1 MSQCKKHPISQ
12 CRALHSVSRNVT
24 CQCQCY
30 ARVTHVIQC
39 HISHVT
45 DSHMCQCHTSFS
57 ITCHCHTS
65 VLQNVTYQSRSMS
78 LSHRSLSVNLMS
90 PTHNVTECNITQCHH
105 STSPSVTQSQI
116 ALTITYSMSLSYS
129 IIHQCHTLH
138 IMSHNITQCH
148 TSLSQCQCPTVLYIP
163 HCHTVSHIVTPRCH
177 TVSQHCHT
185 VSFSSYIIQC
195 HSVTQC
201 HIVHTLFIVTMS
213 HTIVKCHTYH
223 SISRVTQCHTRHS
236 MSSNVTVSHSVTI
249 THHTVSWFPAPLLLV
264 FSQDWVAGLLGS
276 NGSSSVLW
284 RLPFGS
290 VHGCPEL
297 NLCWG
302 LVSGGSTRLLA
313 HMELKRPCITKGTL
327 ERQLPATA
335 LTQ

>member
-90 PTHNVTECNITQCHH
+90 PTHVTECNITQCHH

-116 ALTITYSMSLSYS
+116 ALTVTYITQCHCHIVSYISVTHCISCHTTSLNVTHHCHSVNVLQYYTS
-129 IIHQCHTLH
+129 LIVTQCHTL
-138 IMSHNITQCH
+138 SHLDVTQCH
-148 TSLSQCQCPTVLYIP
+148 NT
-163 HCHTVSHIVTPRCH
+163 
-177 TVSQHCHT
+177 HT

-276 NGSSSVLW
+276 DGSSSVLW

-297 NLCWG
+297 SLCWG

>member
-1 MSQCKKHPISQ
+1 MPH
-12 CRALHSVSRNVT
+12 HSVSSLNIT
-24 CQCQCY
+24 K
-30 ARVTHVIQC
+30 
-39 HISHVT
+39 
-45 DSHMCQCHTSFS
+45 CHT
-57 ITCHCHTS
+57 
-65 VLQNVTYQSRSMS
+65 VTNSTQYHIHHSMS
-78 LSHRSLSVNLMS
+78 LS
-90 PTHNVTECNITQCHH
+90 C
-105 STSPSVTQSQI
+105 
-116 ALTITYSMSLSYS
+116 S

-138 IMSHNITQCH
+138 IMSQHH
-148 TSLSQCQCPTVLYIP
+148 SM
-163 HCHTVSHIVTPRCH
+163 SHIVTLSMSHIVTVSMSYSTIHPSSSHSVTHCH
-177 TVSQHCHT
+177 TSMSHKVSQHCHN
-185 VSFSSYIIQC
+185 VIQFIY
-195 HSVTQC
+195 HSVSQCQC

-213 HTIVKCHTYH
+213 HTIIKCHTYH
-223 SISRVTQCHTRHS
+223 SISCVTQCHTRHS
-236 MSSNVTVSHSVTI
+236 MSCNVTVSHSVTI
-249 THHTVSWFPAPLLLV
+249 THHTMSWFLAPLFPV

-276 NGSSSVLW
+276 DGSSGVHW